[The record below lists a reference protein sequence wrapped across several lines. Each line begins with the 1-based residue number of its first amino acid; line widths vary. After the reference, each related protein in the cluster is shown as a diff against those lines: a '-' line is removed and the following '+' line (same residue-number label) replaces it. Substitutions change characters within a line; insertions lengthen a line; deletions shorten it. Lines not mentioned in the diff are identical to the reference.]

1 MHSTIGLALNHT
13 KLVKNP
19 SKPYCGGIGKPRTG
33 RPLTH
38 LITHLEKELGI
49 EAPIDVKQ
57 ACTTLDK
64 YHISI
69 RYPDA
74 WVEGVPEY
82 YFTESDARDAINKA
96 LLIIEWVEET
106 WRKVIEGRRI
116 ERESIKYCT

>member
-1 MHSTIGLALNHT
+1 
-13 KLVKNP
+13 
-19 SKPYCGGIGKPRTG
+19 
-33 RPLTH
+33 
-38 LITHLEKELGI
+38 LEKELSI

-64 YHISI
+64 YYIPI

-74 WVEGVPEY
+74 WVEGAPEY

-106 WRKVIEGRRI
+106 WRKLLRESRL
-116 ERESIKYCT
+116 ERERALSTACKFIEYVDRKIKIVPRTTIWKLC